1 MCILLS
7 SWICECSCS
16 VVWLLVLYF
25 VSLGVD
31 EHDVDFTVCVFCLW
45 WFQLT
50 HQMSILGDRIEVAN
64 ADLKADIELW
74 QRTKHHDVKHILLTL
89 ADRHI
94 HCYNTVSE
102 WCVPLQ

>member
-1 MCILLS
+1 
-7 SWICECSCS
+7 
-16 VVWLLVLYF
+16 
-25 VSLGVD
+25 
-31 EHDVDFTVCVFCLW
+31 
-45 WFQLT
+45 
-50 HQMSILGDRIEVAN
+50 MSILGDRIEVAN